1 MTRMAEDLD
10 QAWMSLVV
18 QRREELAAGIVE
30 FELACADRSEL
41 PPFEA
46 GAHLTVR
53 TPAGSPR
60 KYSLVNPPGERK
72 HYVIAVRRDAQG
84 RGGSVSMVDR
94 LEAGTTLEVGMP
106 DNAFPLT
113 SAAKRVIF
121 IAGGIGITPIIGM
134 IRHLRS
140 REAQGDVAAP
150 YQLIYLT
157 RSTEDT
163 AYREEVRGEALRA
176 RVTLHHDHGDAARAY
191 DLWPILERP
200 VAGTHVYCCGPRGLM
215 DAVRDMTGHWAP
227 SSIHFESF
235 GAGDAAWFEPNRP
248 FTIRLARS
256 GQSIEV
262 AADQTALE
270 AMRAHGCRVLSS
282 CEAGSCGSCRT
293 TYVAGDVE
301 HRDLVLGEGEK
312 VNQIMVCVSR
322 ARGGVLELDL

>member
-1 MTRMAEDLD
+1 MTPMAEDSD
-10 QAWMSLVV
+10 QAWMLLVV
-18 QRREELAAGIVE
+18 QRCKALAVDIVE
-30 FELACADRSEL
+30 FEFARADRSEL
-41 PPFEA
+41 PAFEP

-53 TPAGSPR
+53 TPAGRLR
-60 KYSLVNPPGERK
+60 KYSLVNPPGERNR
-72 HYVIAVRRDAQG
+72 YVIAVRRDAQG
-84 RGGSVSMVDR
+84 TGGSVSMVDH
-94 LEAGTTLEVGMP
+94 LKAGTTLEVSMP

-134 IRHLRS
+134 IRHLQS
-140 REAQGDVAAP
+140 LEAQVEVAAP
-150 YQLIYLT
+150 YKLIYLT
-157 RSTEDT
+157 RSIEDT
-163 AYREEVRGEALRA
+163 AYREEVQGEALRT
-176 RVTLHHDHGDAARAY
+176 RVTLHHDHGDAARAC

-200 VAGTHVYCCGPRGLM
+200 AAGTHVYCCGPRGLM

-235 GAGDAAWFEPNRP
+235 GAGDAALFEPNRP

-256 GQSIEV
+256 GRSIEV

-301 HRDLVLGEGEK
+301 HRDLVLGVGEK
-312 VNQIMVCVSR
+312 ANQIMVCVSR